1 MNLLEQIT
9 SFLADCDMDDMHRMA
24 AATGVP
30 VHTIMKI
37 RSGETQNPRIK
48 TVEALMLYVKPPRGK
63 RG

>member
-1 MNLLEQIT
+1 MNLFEQLRA
-9 SFLADCDMDDMHRMA
+9 FLADCDMDDMRRME

-30 VHTIMKI
+30 IHTIMKI
-37 RSGETQNPRIK
+37 RSGETANPRIK